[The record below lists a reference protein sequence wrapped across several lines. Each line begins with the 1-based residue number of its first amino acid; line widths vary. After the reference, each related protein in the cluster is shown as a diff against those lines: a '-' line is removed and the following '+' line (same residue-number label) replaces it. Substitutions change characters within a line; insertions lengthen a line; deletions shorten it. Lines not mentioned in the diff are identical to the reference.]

1 MASQDQGVC
10 AGKLQRGLADGR
22 NWEMVLAK
30 HCCWQYIKIRG
41 CLMFARCEQTSHVQS
56 RSDDASEQL
65 LARVLHSR
73 GGLRRSWRHVGLVN
87 CNAMVEAIDV
97 ACAGVLL
104 VAHERRALLTAAQRP
119 TAASQPYA
127 DWSLR

>member
-1 MASQDQGVC
+1 
-10 AGKLQRGLADGR
+10 
-22 NWEMVLAK
+22 
-30 HCCWQYIKIRG
+30 
-41 CLMFARCEQTSHVQS
+41 MFARCEQTSHVQS

-73 GGLRRSWRHVGLVN
+73 GSLRRSRRHVGLLVN
-87 CNAMVEAIDV
+87 RNAMVQAIDV

-104 VAHERRALLTAAQRP
+104 VAHERRVLLTAAQRP

-127 DWSLR
+127 DSSTRGTIAMYAKSWCAC